1 MRDVWLRRS
10 GMLVAGLLA
19 VTVVAGCAK
28 KVSGTALADPGAA
41 APTSNAPE
49 APATHGSAKELLG
62 DFTTVDPCSLVDL
75 QVFRSFGT
83 PSLGDPGSLDECL
96 VEIKTGAKQPLSVY
110 IGTLDGKAA
119 YPELSGKPSR
129 DVADGLKVADYDTS
143 NSFCNQLVVF
153 SDDVTLSVNAYPYE
167 GDESKLCDIVEAG
180 TGAAVD
186 AITSGKVKHRDF
198 PANSLGKLDPCAVT
212 PSTVAESVPGLGS
225 LKPKSYPGKHN
236 CLWASSDSVNGA
248 RLRVMFTATKPPVAG
263 GTATESTISGRKTIT
278 TPGVDS
284 GPTKYCFVE
293 APHIPFQQD
302 GVSGLYEEAYV
313 SVRLP
318 KEKADQACKAA
329 TAVADAVWPHL
340 PVP

>member
-1 MRDVWLRRS
+1 MRDEWLRRF
-10 GMLVAGLLA
+10 GVLVAGLLA
-19 VTVVAGCAK
+19 VAVVAGCAK
-28 KVSGTALADPGAA
+28 KVGGTALADPEATS
-41 APTSNAPE
+41 TSNAPA
-49 APATHGSAKELLG
+49 APAKHGTAQELLG
-62 DFTTVDPCSLVDL
+62 DFTTIDPCSLVDL

-96 VEIKTGAKQPLSVY
+96 VEVKTGAKQPLSVY
-110 IGTLDGKAA
+110 IGTLDRTAT
-119 YPELSGKPSR
+119 YSELPGKPNR
-129 DVADGLKVADYDTS
+129 EVADGVKVADYDTS

-153 SDDVTLSVNAYPYE
+153 ADDITLSVNAYPYE
-167 GDESKLCDIVEAG
+167 GDEPKLCEIVQAG

-186 AITSGKVKHRDF
+186 AIKSGKVKHRDF
-198 PANSLGKLDPCAVT
+198 APNSLGRVDPCAVA
-212 PSTVAESVPGLGS
+212 PGTVTTSVPGLS
-225 LKPKSYPGKHN
+225 SIKPKAYPGKHN
-236 CLWASSDSVNGA
+236 CLWASPDSVNGA
-248 RLRVMFTATKPPVAG
+248 RLRVMFTATKPPVAQ

-284 GPTKYCFVE
+284 GPSKYCFVE

-318 KEKADQACKAA
+318 KAQADQACKAA